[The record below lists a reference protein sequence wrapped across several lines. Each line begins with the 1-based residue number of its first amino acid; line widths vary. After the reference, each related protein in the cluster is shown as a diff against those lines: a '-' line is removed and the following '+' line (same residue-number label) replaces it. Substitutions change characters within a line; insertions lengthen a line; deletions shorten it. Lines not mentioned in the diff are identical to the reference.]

1 MGYERKDFDEKMNK
15 IIQKTENEH
24 QIKILIYYLFSMDW
38 MSYEEIET
46 VKLVVFKNFNKL
58 KTLKQKLFNKKKDYF
73 FFEFRKHLIDFIF
86 LFLSDRYI
94 LQLIHNK
101 HHNFTNIVAFLL
113 NESCSFQGLV
123 YLNFLQDVIISFIK
137 FIFNSFYE
145 INTYINSKMLLIY
158 LSSIL
163 NEIYNFLNEI
173 LRLFL
178 KKTDKIK
185 NDKTLL
191 NFYDCLVEFIAHS
204 KNYNNI
210 FEDFSHIVN
219 SLKLKK
225 METIVLDNQKMESLE
240 KKMFGIKKNISF
252 QNMSTKLSSSMY

>member
-1 MGYERKDFDEKMNK
+1 MGYERKEFDEKMNK
-15 IIQKTENEH
+15 IIQKSENEH
-24 QIKILIYYLFSMDW
+24 QIKILTYYLFSMDW
-38 MSYEEIET
+38 ISYEEMET
-46 VKLVVFKNFNKL
+46 VKLVVFKNFNKM
-58 KTLKQKLFNKKKDYF
+58 KTFQKKLFHKKKDYYI
-73 FFEFRKHLIDFIF
+73 FEFRKYLIDFIY
-86 LFLSDRYI
+86 LFLNDRYI

-123 YLNFLQDVIISFIK
+123 YLNYLQDVIISFIK

-145 INTYINSKMLLIY
+145 INLYINSKMLLMY

-163 NEIYNFLNEI
+163 NEIYNFLKEI

-191 NFYDCLVEFIAHS
+191 NFYDCLVEFTAHS
-204 KNYNNI
+204 KNYNII
-210 FEDFSHIVN
+210 FDDFSHIVN

-225 METIVLDNQKMESLE
+225 METIVLDNQKMENLE
-240 KKMFGIKKNISF
+240 KKMFRIKKSLSF
-252 QNMSTKLSSSMY
+252 TNMSTKLSNTT